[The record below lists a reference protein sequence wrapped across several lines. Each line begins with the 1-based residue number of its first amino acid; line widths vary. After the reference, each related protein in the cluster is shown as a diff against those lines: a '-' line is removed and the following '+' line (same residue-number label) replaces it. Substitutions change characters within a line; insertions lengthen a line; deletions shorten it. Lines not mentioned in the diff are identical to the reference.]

1 MIETLMDSAKDVG
14 MGSEAEVITAGKVSE
29 LASTKQNTSAINL
42 LERLGE
48 SGRKLVLT
56 RDAFGFDVHS
66 RFKALPVAGRAS
78 LGISPRKTEVDCGD
92 VAEVFEVQHSFDA
105 NKRAH

>member
-29 LASTKQNTSAINL
+29 LASTKQNTGVIDL

-48 SGRKLVLT
+48 SGRKLLLT
-56 RDAFGFDVHS
+56 RDAFGFDVHNVL
-66 RFKALPVAGRAS
+66 KALPVAGRAS
-78 LGISPRKTEVDCGD
+78 LGISPRETEEDCGD